1 LPTKPTGRPRGRPK
15 GSKNIPSVEAFVAE
29 SLSAPPPVK
38 RKRGGNP
45 NPPRSIW
52 KDMTPEERTAY
63 SAKIRAKIVQDRTG
77 VPRGMSIKDFN
88 AAKAAQQP
96 IIERIMK
103 KMADNG
109 QLPDDPMAVEA
120 LKEAMTVLRSPI
132 PPKEKIAAARLVLDF
147 TKPKPTTKVEHTV
160 RTAEDFLDEMA
171 ED

>member
-1 LPTKPTGRPRGRPK
+1 
-15 GSKNIPSVEAFVAE
+15 
-29 SLSAPPPVK
+29 
-38 RKRGGNP
+38 
-45 NPPRSIW
+45 
-52 KDMTPEERTAY
+52 MTPEERTAY